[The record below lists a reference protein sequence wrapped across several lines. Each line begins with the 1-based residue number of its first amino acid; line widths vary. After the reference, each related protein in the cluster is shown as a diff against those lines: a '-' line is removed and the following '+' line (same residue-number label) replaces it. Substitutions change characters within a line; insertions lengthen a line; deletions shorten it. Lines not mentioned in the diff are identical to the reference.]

1 MDQTREL
8 ACAAVA
14 CRQGDIYPLYSDFD
28 GFDWGGVKGELGR
41 YSDQVRD
48 DLTRSIRNGVKRAC
62 DMARDDRRMR
72 SPSWRSSALWP
83 SCRFPS
89 TAAEEQIHGRPRS
102 STLCRLCEL
111 DRPKPSSTPC
121 IRGCTR
127 RKGRRAFCRGPR
139 RASQKDPP
147 RGRADSSTGRS
158 RLPAGIAPLDGTG
171 QSDTR
176 VRRLPAGIAPLLEGR
191 QRESDAEFPRCSPLA

>member
-8 ACAAVA
+8 ACTAVA

-28 GFDWGGVKGELGR
+28 GFDWSGVKGELGR

-62 DMARDDRRMR
+62 DMARDDRRM
-72 SPSWRSSALWP
+72 
-83 SCRFPS
+83 
-89 TAAEEQIHGRPRS
+89 QITFVAIVGAVAFLS
-102 STLCRLCEL
+102 I
-111 DRPKPSSTPC
+111 PKH
-121 IRGCTR
+121 R
-127 RKGRRAFCRGPR
+127 
-139 RASQKDPP
+139 
-147 RGRADSSTGRS
+147 RGRADTRPSSEFDAMQAMRTRQTQAKLDAMYKRMYAKEGTQGVLPRTAS
-158 RLPAGIAPLDGTG
+158 SKSEGPSKRKGRLPAGIAPLDGTG

-191 QRESDAEFPRCSPLA
+191 QRESDAKFPRCSPLA